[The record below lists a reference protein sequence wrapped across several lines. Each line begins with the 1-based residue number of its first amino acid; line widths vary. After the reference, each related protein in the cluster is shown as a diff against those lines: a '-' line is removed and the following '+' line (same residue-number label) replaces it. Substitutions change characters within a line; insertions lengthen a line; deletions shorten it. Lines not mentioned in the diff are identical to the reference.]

1 MSVASIRRITPEEYL
16 AFERQATRKSEYY
29 NGEIF
34 AMAGASR
41 NHNLIVTNL
50 AGELSQ
56 QLKDK
61 PCEVYSSEMRTR
73 IPNGPYVYPDVV
85 AVCSEPQFEDKGL
98 DTLTNPLGVIEVLSE
113 STADFD
119 RGTKFHHH
127 HRQIESLREYIVV
140 DQVEPHIERFS
151 RGPDGVWQLEDV
163 TGLSAVLTVQ
173 SLDCTLPLSEI
184 YLKVTFPPQQPI
196 PVSV

>member
-1 MSVASIRRITPEEYL
+1 MSAAPIRRVTPEEYL
-16 AFERQATRKSEYY
+16 AFERQAQRKSEYY

-41 NHNLIVTNL
+41 KHNLIVTNL

-56 QLKDK
+56 QLKGK

-85 AVCSEPQFEDKGL
+85 AVCSEPQFEDEGL
-98 DTLTNPLGVIEVLSE
+98 NTLTNPLVVIEVLSE

-119 RGTKFHHH
+119 RGTKFHYY
-127 HRQIESLREYIVV
+127 RQIASLREYIVV
-140 DQVEPHIERFS
+140 DQTEPHVERFS
-151 RGPDGVWQLEDV
+151 RGSGDVWQLEDV
-163 TGLSAVLTVQ
+163 TGLSAVLTVE
-173 SLDCTLPLSEI
+173 SLGCSLPLSEI
-184 YLKVTFPPQQPI
+184 YLKVTFPPPKPI
-196 PVSV
+196 PVSI

>member
-1 MSVASIRRITPEEYL
+1 MSAAPIRRVTPEEYL
-16 AFERQATRKSEYY
+16 AFERQAQRKSEFY

-41 NHNLIVTNL
+41 KHNLIVTNL
-50 AGELSQ
+50 ARELSQ

-85 AVCSEPQFEDKGL
+85 VVCSEPQFEDEGL
-98 DTLTNPLGVIEVLSE
+98 DTLTNPLVVIEVLSE

-119 RGTKFHHH
+119 RGTKFHHY
-127 HRQIESLREYIVV
+127 RQIASLGDYIVV
-140 DQVEPHIERFS
+140 DQAEPHIERFS
-151 RGPDGVWQLEDV
+151 RGPGGVWQLEDV
-163 TGLSAVLTVQ
+163 TGLSAVLTVE
-173 SLDCTLPLSEI
+173 SLGCSLPLSEI
-184 YLKVTFPPQQPI
+184 YLKVTFPLPEPI
-196 PVSV
+196 PVSL

>member
-1 MSVASIRRITPEEYL
+1 MPTRLNDLTWEFPHVVASLRRITPEAYL

-73 IPNGPYVYPDVV
+73 IPNGP
-85 AVCSEPQFEDKGL
+85 
-98 DTLTNPLGVIEVLSE
+98 
-113 STADFD
+113 
-119 RGTKFHHH
+119 
-127 HRQIESLREYIVV
+127 
-140 DQVEPHIERFS
+140 
-151 RGPDGVWQLEDV
+151 
-163 TGLSAVLTVQ
+163 
-173 SLDCTLPLSEI
+173 
-184 YLKVTFPPQQPI
+184 
-196 PVSV
+196 

>member
-1 MSVASIRRITPEEYL
+1 MSAAPIRRVTPEEYL
-16 AFERQATRKSEYY
+16 AFERQANRKSEFY

-41 NHNLIVTNL
+41 KHNLIVLNL
-50 AGELSQ
+50 ASELRQ
-56 QLKDK
+56 QLKGK

-85 AVCSEPQFEDKGL
+85 AVCSEPQFEDEGL
-98 DTLTNPLGVIEVLSE
+98 DTLTNPLVVIEVLSE

-119 RGTKFHHH
+119 RGTKFHHY
-127 HRQIESLREYIVV
+127 RQIESLREYIVV
-140 DQVEPHIERFS
+140 DQAEPHIERFS
-151 RGPDGVWQLEDV
+151 RGSDGVWQLEDV

-173 SLDCTLPLSEI
+173 SLGCTLPLAEV
-184 YLKVTFPPQQPI
+184 YLKVTFPPPKPI
-196 PVSV
+196 PVSI